1 LSTRYAILTLNRLL
15 TQVLRFY
22 CHAAGNK
29 RCTQEELVM
38 ELFSH
43 ILFYSLVLTLGITML
58 LSLLHDEVMNVVWIV
73 YDSVTHSLSF
83 FKDQLSR

>member
-1 LSTRYAILTLNRLL
+1 
-15 TQVLRFY
+15 
-22 CHAAGNK
+22 
-29 RCTQEELVM
+29 M

-58 LSLLHDEVMNVVWIV
+58 LSLLHDEVMHVVWIV